1 MGSEETSGKK
11 EEAPFPQDESAM
23 KAYSLAVAHSAEG
36 SEPDLP
42 TGFGT
47 ESEKSGS
54 DDIGGAIF
62 SHMSK
67 NHMSGSMLGIDLI

>member
-1 MGSEETSGKK
+1 
-11 EEAPFPQDESAM
+11 M

-42 TGFGT
+42 SGFGT
-47 ESEKSGS
+47 ESEKNT
-54 DDIGGAIF
+54 DDIGNALF

-67 NHMSGSMLGIDLI
+67 NHMSGSMLGIDLV